1 MLIDLLINYIENK
14 LNLDIKIQSIPLSSN
29 REAISILLDKS
40 KPVDNYMDNSLLNK
54 TNFKIYCKSEDS
66 KLARDNIYKI
76 VKIIK
81 DIEDLECDNFK
92 FIKAEIDT
100 NPYFASLSTGE
111 TYVYEAI
118 VSIYTQI

>member
-54 TNFKIYCKSEDS
+54 TNF
-66 KLARDNIYKI
+66 
-76 VKIIK
+76 
-81 DIEDLECDNFK
+81 
-92 FIKAEIDT
+92 
-100 NPYFASLSTGE
+100 
-111 TYVYEAI
+111 
-118 VSIYTQI
+118 